1 MGKLVLT
8 KQPTLRAPYLVT
20 GFAGWPN
27 GGGVST
33 DVVDFLTSYLAA
45 ERIGEITSDHF
56 YIHSSPALASRPV
69 VTIHQGLMKSLYFP
83 TNEIFAWQSQDEAHD
98 LLLLQG
104 IEPDLRWDQ
113 FAAAVLECVQTFDV
127 QRLYTIGGY
136 LDYAPHTRVPHIS
149 AVVTHAALQEELAAY
164 DVEPADYEGP
174 TSIQSYLLAL
184 CQEQDIEGVG
194 LWGGTPS
201 YIQGAYP
208 KVIHSMLHLLS
219 QMWHLPL
226 ELGMLQEQT
235 AELETSLHEQ
245 IDSNPELADY
255 IKRLEQAYDLAESD
269 EQPQLETDT
278 IVDEIQ
284 QFLRRRRDDPGGDS
298 TPQM

>member
-8 KQPTLRAPYLVT
+8 KRPRLRAPYLIA

-33 DVVDFLTSYLAA
+33 DVVDFLKSYLAA
-45 ERIGEITSDHF
+45 ERIGDITADDF
-56 YIHSSPALASRPV
+56 YVYSSPSLASRPV
-69 VTIHQGLMKSLYFP
+69 VTIRQGVVKALHFP
-83 TNEIFAWQSQDEAHD
+83 TNEIYAWQGQRSAHD
-98 LLLLQG
+98 LVLLSG
-104 IEPDLRWDQ
+104 IEPDIHWPQ
-113 FAAAVLECVQTFDV
+113 FAEAILECIRTFAV
-127 QRLYTIGGY
+127 QRLYTVGGY
-136 LDYAPHTRVPHIS
+136 LDYAPHTREPRLS
-149 AVVTHAALQEELAAY
+149 AVVTHDRLRKELSRHE
-164 DVEPADYEGP
+164 VELTDYEGP

-184 CQEQDIEGVG
+184 CQERGIEGVS
-194 LWGGTPS
+194 LWGSTPS

-208 KVIHSMLHLLS
+208 KVTQTMLHLLS
-219 QMWHLPL
+219 RLWRLPL
-226 ELGMLQEQT
+226 ELGSFEEQT

-255 IKRLEQAYDLAESD
+255 IKRLEQAYDQDES

-284 QFLRRRRDDPGGDS
+284 QFLRRRRDNPGGHDEAK
-298 TPQM
+298 P